1 MNEDG
6 VFACSKSP
14 IRDWI
19 FYENWQ
25 QRKKW
30 KGFLIAPS
38 LVAQWK
44 EPTCQCRRH
53 RFDPCSGKIPW
64 RRKWQPTPV
73 FLPGEPPGQKS
84 LSCYSPQGHKE
95 SWLSDWMQCNWK
107 VDFQESLDLG
117 SAVIKNS
124 PSLWT
129 TFLCVGYL
137 VRLPNSGMKVLELRS
152 TGSPWLPAHSWP
164 IRWWKEDNLIV
175 VLVDQ
180 TQSCVHPTRR
190 GVTSIRCT
198 WPENVGE
205 WLSNGYSVF
214 CNQKKWGEWIWDRHK
229 SPLQETCVIQ
239 SIFIIGR
246 VCIYSF
252 AYLLELIHKSQINT
266 HSAFP
271 DIQGTVKRGWKIW
284 VTQWVHSQQRWN
296 KTTLCLL
303 TALAF
308 CTFVLFVNR
317 FAT

>member
-1 MNEDG
+1 MQLKSRFSG
-6 VFACSKSP
+6 VAGS
-14 IRDWI
+14 R
-19 FYENWQ
+19 
-25 QRKKW
+25 
-30 KGFLIAPS
+30 
-38 LVAQWK
+38 
-44 EPTCQCRRH
+44 
-53 RFDPCSGKIPW
+53 
-64 RRKWQPTPV
+64 
-73 FLPGEPPGQKS
+73 
-84 LSCYSPQGHKE
+84 
-95 SWLSDWMQCNWK
+95 
-107 VDFQESLDLG
+107 

-164 IRWWKEDNLIV
+164 IRWRKEDNLIV
-175 VLVDQ
+175 VLVGQ

-198 WPENVGE
+198 WPENVGK

-239 SIFIIGR
+239 SILIIGR

-252 AYLLELIHKSQINT
+252 AYLLELIHNSQINT

-303 TALAF
+303 TALTF
-308 CTFVLFVNR
+308 CTFVLFVNH
-317 FAT
+317 FAI